1 MSGREAVMEWPGGP
15 DVLDALKDVA
25 TSHRPVSASKVRS
38 TTVWIMRR
46 PLNSLS
52 LGLTMIILGNF
63 FTDISGMQNNCLQ
76 HKRI

>member
-52 LGLTMIILGNF
+52 PTYDDYSRKFLHRYLGHAKQLSPT
-63 FTDISGMQNNCLQ
+63 
-76 HKRI
+76 